1 MRNTTFSPVIYGKRK
16 LGYRHDFRTYIRECL
31 LSSSSFFFFSNFS
44 YTIYGLGQSL
54 KEVGQVLSTTRKGD
68 KT

>member
-1 MRNTTFSPVIYGKRK
+1 MEKESWVIDMTSEPTLESVYS
-16 LGYRHDFRTYIRECL
+16 L
-31 LSSSSFFFFSNFS
+31 LFFFSNFS